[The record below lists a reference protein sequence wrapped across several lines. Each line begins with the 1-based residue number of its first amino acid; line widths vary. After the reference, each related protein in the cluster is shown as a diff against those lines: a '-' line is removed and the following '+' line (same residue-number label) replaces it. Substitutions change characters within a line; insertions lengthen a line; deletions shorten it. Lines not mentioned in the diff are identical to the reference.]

1 MKVLKRH
8 IPILLTALLLLA
20 ASCSNDTAPPQT
32 GDSKPESHF
41 ISTEGTAISNAD
53 EFINA
58 LKNGGSYHLTS
69 DIKVDRDTTEIFTIN
84 SNVNIHLNSHIV
96 ELSGV
101 EFEIREDGILS
112 LRYGNVNFANLD
124 KDDNNAKGYTYA
136 FRLYSNSE
144 LKLHNINM
152 KSDIAG
158 IEIQNQVDSVNLVI
172 NRSNIEAG
180 GYVIIYDDIAPN
192 ETTTEIYTDATN
204 VNIDINDSY
213 ITAVYTI
220 PDEHDYIYN
229 TAAFVI
235 NCSGANVNAIG
246 TIFKGDR
253 QAYIARGG
261 YHIIEDCEM
270 HVTGLYDGYRA
281 DGTRNDLFAHHILYD
296 TVPGFESPV
305 PWHYKNFVASGGLIV
320 GGFWNTKVQFPV
332 TVKISN
338 TKIKMKN
345 VCNENY
351 YGYVASINMVN
362 GLAYVSIKVGGRPS
376 IEVGDGTI
384 AKFTNNVESIL

>member
-1 MKVLKRH
+1 MKMLKRL
-8 IPILLTALLLLA
+8 IPILLVVVLLVS

-32 GDSKPESHF
+32 GDSKPESNF

-58 LKNGGSYHLTS
+58 LENGGSYHLTS
-69 DIKVDRDTTEIFTIN
+69 DIKVDRDTTKIFTIN

-101 EFEIREDGILS
+101 EFEIREGGILS
-112 LRYGNVNFANLD
+112 LRYGNVNFANPD

-192 ETTTEIYTDATN
+192 ETKTDIYTDATN

-220 PDEHDYIYN
+220 PDEHNFKHN

-270 HVTGLYDGYRA
+270 HVTGLYDGYYA
-281 DGTRNDLFAHHILYD
+281 DGTRSENFPHLIPYD
-296 TVPGFESPV
+296 VVSGDSPP
-305 PWHYKNFVASGGLIV
+305 PWQYKNFVASGGLIV

-338 TKIKMKN
+338 TKIKMKD

-351 YGYVASINMVN
+351 YGYVASRNMAN
-362 GLAYVSIKVGGRPS
+362 GLSYVSIKVGGHPS
-376 IEVGDGTI
+376 IEVGDDTI
-384 AKFTNNVESIL
+384 PEFTHLVEHIL